1 MILPHRL
8 QSVESAN
15 ACEWHHLAQCGLPCK
30 LPARSMYHEGNAR
43 VAVAHHAQPKMLG
56 ASSIAEDDG
65 QVSGS
70 SSQAVDVPTTSRVTA
85 GQRKRGRPRKP
96 DPEDELPPDATEEER
111 AMAREVAQ
119 RRERNRRSAKKS
131 RLKAQAALAAAH
143 DELNFL
149 RVQNQELRMRIRALQ
164 AQVNV
169 LMSVPGV
176 LAQQPAS
183 LATPL
188 PHPRMPWYSPQLP
201 SRAPLNQ
208 SWLGANQRASG
219 NAWSVPGWPV
229 ASAAAAAEQP
239 RLPPQ

>member
-1 MILPHRL
+1 
-8 QSVESAN
+8 
-15 ACEWHHLAQCGLPCK
+15 
-30 LPARSMYHEGNAR
+30 
-43 VAVAHHAQPKMLG
+43 
-56 ASSIAEDDG
+56 
-65 QVSGS
+65 
-70 SSQAVDVPTTSRVTA
+70 
-85 GQRKRGRPRKP
+85 
-96 DPEDELPPDATEEER
+96 
-111 AMAREVAQ
+111 MAREVAQ

-131 RLKAQAALAAAH
+131 RLKAQAALAAAD

-188 PHPRMPWYSPQLP
+188 PHPRMPWYSLPLP
-201 SRAPLNQ
+201 SRAHASLNQ

-219 NAWSVPGWPV
+219 NAWSVPGWRV
-229 ASAAAAAEQP
+229 ASAAATAEQP